1 MTFQDVT
8 AHLAAFVDSALPE
21 GNPLRGNLFPA
32 LADPKE
38 GGNTWGV
45 VEVQGT
51 GRDLVPGNF
60 TMQADGRLYAQ
71 LVPTEGQW
79 SAAEV
84 QRFFDEAAA
93 ALVAGI
99 DALLLP
105 ANAQQEKWWVLGCQL
120 TGGGE
125 IKAERAV
132 GYVLEIPFLL
142 TVQF

>member
-8 AHLAAFVDSALPE
+8 AHLAAFVDAALPA
-21 GNPLRGNLFPA
+21 GNPLRGNLSA
-32 LADPKE
+32 VLADPKE

-45 VEVQGT
+45 VEAQGT

-60 TMQADGRLYAQ
+60 TMQTDARLYAQ

-79 SAAEV
+79 TAAEV

-105 ANAQQEKWWVLGCQL
+105 VNAQQETWWVLGCQL